1 MWSILPC
8 RKDFEVFSL
17 LPGVVILTMIL
28 QSSIYF
34 YVAYELCT
42 EQGGIAD
49 VI

>member
-1 MWSILPC
+1 MWPIFPC

-28 QSSIYF
+28 QSFFF
-34 YVAYELCT
+34 YAACELCT